1 MQLSL
6 LMKGIDPLG
15 ITGRM
20 DGEVSSV
27 CYDSR
32 KCHKD
37 SLFVAI
43 SGLKADGHEFI
54 ADALTRGA
62 RFIIHEGEFHPP
74 AGITSIRVR
83 DSRRCLGILGK
94 NFFGD
99 PSAGICLIAVVG
111 TNGKTTVTYL
121 IESILRTAR
130 CTVGVLGTVNYRYGG
145 RTLPAPNTTPESFEM
160 QRIIR
165 EMADHGVTHIVAEVS
180 SHALDLRRVD
190 DCAFDLGIFTN
201 LTQDHL
207 DYHRT
212 MDNYFQAKKRF
223 FTEVLPAGR
232 KNRPHKMIVN
242 SDDPWGRRILREV
255 GQEVGGKRLTYGI
268 ESPCDVAAPSFHLS
282 IDGIEATLLLK
293 GEKISVSS
301 LLLGKFNLSNILAAV
316 AGAYALGIP
325 TRSIR
330 DGIAA
335 LIHVPGR
342 LEKVSTTGQ
351 PAVFIDYAH
360 TDDALRRV
368 LQNLSL
374 FRTGRIITVFGC
386 GGDRDRGKRPLMGE
400 AASDYSDLAIVTSDN
415 PRTEDPLSIIRE
427 IETGIRTAKFTEAD
441 DPARHPTVRGYLII
455 PDRKAAI
462 AAAIG
467 LANSKDIVLIAG
479 KGHEDYQII
488 GTTKYPFDDRVIARE
503 ELTHWQVGRQG
514 A

>member
-6 LMKGIDPLG
+6 LLRGIDPLG
-15 ITGRM
+15 ITGRT
-20 DGEVSSV
+20 DGEVASV

-32 KCHKD
+32 QCQKG

-62 RFIIHEGEFHPP
+62 GFIIHEGEFHPP
-74 AGITSIRVR
+74 AGITAVRVR

-99 PSAGICLIAVVG
+99 PSGGICLIAVVG

-121 IESILRTAR
+121 LESILRTAG
-130 CTVGVLGTVNYRYGG
+130 CHVGVLGTVNYRYGG
-145 RTLPAPNTTPESFEM
+145 KTLSAPNTTPESFEM

-165 EMADHGVTHIVAEVS
+165 EMTDHGITHIVAEVS

-223 FTEVLPAGR
+223 FSEVLPAGGKTR
-232 KNRPHKMIVN
+232 QQKMIIN
-242 SDDPWGRRILREV
+242 TDDPWGQRILREV
-255 GQEVGGKRLTYGI
+255 GGERLTYGI
-268 ESPCDVAAPSFHLS
+268 ESPCDITASSFHLS
-282 IDGIEATLLLK
+282 LEGIEATLLL
-293 GEKISVSS
+293 GGDRLSVSS
-301 LLLGKFNLSNILAAV
+301 RLMGRFNLSNILAAA
-316 AGAYALGIP
+316 AGAFALGIP
-325 TRSIR
+325 IGPIR
-330 DGIAA
+330 EGIAA

-342 LEKVSTTGQ
+342 LEKVSAAGQ
-351 PAVFIDYAH
+351 PAVFVDYAH

-400 AASDYSDLAIVTSDN
+400 AASAYSDLTIVTSDN
-415 PRTEDPLSIIRE
+415 PRTEDPLSIIQE
-427 IETGIRTAKFTEAD
+427 IETGIRTTKLMDAD
-441 DPARHPTVRGYLII
+441 DPARRPAVRGYLVI
-455 PDRKAAI
+455 PDRRAAI
-462 AAAIG
+462 AEAIG
-467 LANSKDIVLIAG
+467 LADTKDIVLIAG

-488 GTTKYPFDDRVIARE
+488 GIEKFPFDDRLIARE
-503 ELTHWQVGRQG
+503 ELTRRQVGRKEP
-514 A
+514 